1 MSDSFAVVDSCC
13 NLRWMRRDDGSPAL
27 TDEDKAIVI
36 NSFFLLLPLDN
47 KLNSLLPCP
56 LTSQSIGHRY
66 EVRPLSSATIGQKQV
81 IQKIDSNQV
90 KKSAGPDNVNPK
102 LLKLARNVIVPSLT
116 RAYQHNLD
124 DETVFSQRK
133 LARVTP
139 IHKGGNETDSAS
151 YKPILNT

>member
-1 MSDSFAVVDSCC
+1 
-13 NLRWMRRDDGSPAL
+13 MRRDDGSPAL
-27 TDEDKAIVI
+27 TDENKAIVI

-47 KLNSLLPCP
+47 KFNSLLPCP

-66 EVRPLSSATIGQKQV
+66 EVRPLSRATIDQKQV

-102 LLKLARNVIVPSLT
+102 LKKLARNVIVPLT
-116 RAYQHNLD
+116 RVYQHNLD

-139 IHKGGNETDSAS
+139 IHKGYNETDSAS
-151 YKPILNT
+151 YRSILNT